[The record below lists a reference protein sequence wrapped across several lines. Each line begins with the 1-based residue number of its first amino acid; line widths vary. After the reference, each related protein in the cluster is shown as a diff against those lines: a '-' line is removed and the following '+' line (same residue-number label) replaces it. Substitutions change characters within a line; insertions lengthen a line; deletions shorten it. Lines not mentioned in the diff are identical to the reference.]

1 MYELQVRRPHC
12 TYEFFH
18 RLIGLRRRA
27 RRDRSAPVRAVLVT
41 GAAGLIGSHLCEA
54 FAQEGWEVRALDRPG
69 SDFTAARAAGALV
82 GEAEL
87 SQPDGALAAAEL
99 AGKVRLIAH
108 AAFPAANDVPV
119 ALASARAAM
128 AAALQAGAPLLL
140 LSSTTVYGRPRNLP
154 CDEGEVKLPV
164 DRHGET
170 RWAVEREAF
179 LWRRTRGLKLVVLRP
194 ALTYGPRQRRG
205 LAVVLAIAA
214 LAAKAGRSL
223 WVPRRG
229 PVVHTVHAQD
239 VAQAALLVGA
249 EAKDLDGRAFNV
261 ADDAPLPLEELARA
275 VLQAAGARE
284 AGRLPY
290 SPRPARMGLW
300 FAKHLPDWVL
310 WGPLNRRIAR
320 GWRLAFDGQPPVAPP
335 RLEPSLLEQL
345 SADRWYDTQ
354 RLRALGFAP
363 RFPSAVDG
371 LQQLALESRTH
382 GLLPA
387 GQPLLA
393 P

>member
-1 MYELQVRRPHC
+1 
-12 TYEFFH
+12 
-18 RLIGLRRRA
+18 
-27 RRDRSAPVRAVLVT
+27 VRAVLVT

-54 FAQEGWEVRALDRPG
+54 FAQAGWKVRALDKPG
-69 SDFTAARAAGALV
+69 SDCAAARLAGAAV
-82 GEAEL
+82 SAVEL
-87 SQPDGALAAAEL
+87 AQPEGALATAEL
-99 AGKVRLIAH
+99 ASGVRLIAH
-108 AAFPAANDVPV
+108 AAYPGPNEISE

-128 AAALQAGAPLLL
+128 AAALQSGASFLL
-140 LSSTTVYGRPRNLP
+140 LSSTSVYGRPRNLP
-154 CDEGEVKLPV
+154 CEEGEVKLPV
-164 DRHGET
+164 DRHGAT

-179 LWRRTRGLKLVVLRP
+179 LWRRTRGLKLAILRP

-205 LAVVLAIAA
+205 LAVILAIAA
-214 LAAKAGRSL
+214 LAARSGRAL
-223 WVPRRG
+223 WLPRRG

-239 VAQAALLVGA
+239 VAQAAVLIGSEAGA
-249 EAKDLDGRAFNV
+249 LDGRAFNV
-261 ADDAPLPLEELARA
+261 ADDVPLPLEELARA

-290 SPRPARMGLW
+290 SPRPARFALW
-300 FAKHLPDWVL
+300 LAKHLPDWVL

-320 GWRLAFDGQPPVAPP
+320 AWRMAFGGQPPVAPP
-335 RLEPSLLEQL
+335 RLEPDLLEQL

-363 RFPSAVDG
+363 LFPSAVEG
-371 LQQLALESRTH
+371 LQQLALQSRTH

-387 GQPLLA
+387 AQPALA

>member
-1 MYELQVRRPHC
+1 MP
-12 TYEFFH
+12 
-18 RLIGLRRRA
+18 
-27 RRDRSAPVRAVLVT
+27 SVLVT
-41 GAAGLIGSHLCEA
+41 GSAGLIGSHLCEA
-54 FAQEGWEVRALDRPG
+54 FAQGGWEVRALDRPG
-69 SDFTAARAAGALV
+69 SDLAPALAAGAQ
-82 GEAEL
+82 AAFTEL
-87 SQPDGALAAAEL
+87 TAPEGALQVAEL
-99 AGKVRLIAH
+99 ARGTRLVAH
-108 AAFPAANDVPV
+108 AAFPGAGELEG
-119 ALASARAAM
+119 ALASVRAAM
-128 AAALQAGAPLLL
+128 AAAVQAGAPFLL

-154 CDEGEVKLPV
+154 CEEGEVKLPV
-164 DRHGET
+164 DAHGEV
-170 RWAVEREAF
+170 RWAVEREAW

-205 LAVVLAIAA
+205 LAVVLALAA
-214 LAAKAGRSL
+214 LAAQAGRAL

-249 EAKDLDGRAFNV
+249 EAEALDGRAFNV
-261 ADDAPLPLEELARA
+261 ADDVPLPLEELARA

-290 SPRPARMGLW
+290 SPRPARLGLW
-300 FAKHLPDWVL
+300 LAKHLPEWAL
-310 WGPLNRRIAR
+310 WRPLNRRIAR
-320 GWRLAFDGQPPVAPP
+320 GWKRAFQGQPPLAPP
-335 RLEPSLLEQL
+335 RLEPGLLEQL

-354 RLRALGFAP
+354 RLRSLGFAP

-371 LQQLALESRTH
+371 LQQLALESRTR

-387 GQPLLA
+387 PLPALM